1 MEKGSRKTTL
11 KSSNSKDPKPSQTKP
26 KSRRHQRLEQKRA
39 RRQRQQLTNIV
50 VFSAVLLAAGIY
62 LLWPR
67 PEALPVAQA
76 RLDDNPSVGPE
87 DAPVVLTEF
96 GDFGCPACRAWHISG
111 VIDQILGQYEGQIR
125 FEWKDFPVITARSPK
140 GAEAGQCAY
149 DQDMF
154 WEYHDYV
161 YEQPDNVVDLSDEA
175 LKRYA
180 DEVGLNME
188 AFYACLDSGQ
198 HEQTVQVDRQ
208 AAMNLGLRGTP
219 SFLINGKPVLGG
231 QPELIIQAI
240 DEALS
245 TQ

>member
-1 MEKGSRKTTL
+1 MAKSHKKSTL
-11 KSSNSKDPKPSQTKP
+11 KSSQSKNLNSSRAKP
-26 KSRRHQRLEQKRA
+26 KNRRQQRLEQKRA
-39 RRQRQQLTNIV
+39 RRQRQRLTNIA
-50 VFSAVLLAAGIY
+50 VFAAVLLAAGLYI
-62 LLWPR
+62 LWPR

-76 RLDDNPSVGPE
+76 RLDDNPSEGPK

-96 GDFGCPACRAWHISG
+96 GDFGCPACRAWHNSG
-111 VIDQILGQYEGQIR
+111 IIDQILRQYEGQIQ

-140 GAEAGQCAY
+140 AAEAGQCAY

-161 YEQPDNVVDLSDEA
+161 YEQPGNVVDLSEQA

-188 AFYACLDSGQ
+188 VFNACLESGQ
-198 HEQTVQVDRQ
+198 HERTVQVDRQ
-208 AAMNLGLRGTP
+208 DAMNLGLRGTP
-219 SFLINGKPVLGG
+219 SFLINGRPVLGG

-245 TQ
+245 SQ

>member
-1 MEKGSRKTTL
+1 MTKRNQKTTL
-11 KSSNSKDPKPSQTKP
+11 KSSKLENPNLSQAKSKNHRQ
-26 KSRRHQRLEQKRA
+26 RRLEKKRA
-39 RRQRQQLTNIV
+39 RHKRQRLTNIA
-50 VFSAVLLAAGIY
+50 VFAAVLLAAGLY

-76 RLDDNPSVGPE
+76 RLDDNPRVGPE

-96 GDFGCPACRAWHISG
+96 GDFGCPACRAWHNSG
-111 VIDQILGQYEGQIR
+111 VIEQILGQYQGQIQ

-140 GAEAGQCAY
+140 AAEAGQCAY
-149 DQDMF
+149 DQDKF

-161 YEQPDNVVDLSDEA
+161 YEQPANVVDLSDRA
-175 LKRYA
+175 LKSYA
-180 DEVGLNME
+180 DDVGMNME
-188 AFYACLDSGQ
+188 AFNACLDSGQ
-198 HEQTVQVDRQ
+198 HERTVQVDWQ

-219 SFLINGKPVLGG
+219 SFLVNGKPVLGG

-245 TQ
+245 TR